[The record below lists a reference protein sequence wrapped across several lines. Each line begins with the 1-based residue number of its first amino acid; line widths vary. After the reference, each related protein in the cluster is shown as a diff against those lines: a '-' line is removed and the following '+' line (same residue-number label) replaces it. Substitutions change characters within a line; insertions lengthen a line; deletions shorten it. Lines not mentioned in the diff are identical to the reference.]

1 MTFQEHEKRCW
12 SVDFNQVNTKLLAS
26 GSDDTKVKLWSTDIQ
41 HSVASLEA
49 KANVCCVKFNPNSC
63 YHLAFGSADHCVHYY
78 DLRSTKKPLNVF
90 KGHKKAVSYVK
101 FLNKDTLVS
110 ASTDS
115 QLKLWNVN
123 SNYCLRSFVGHVNEK
138 NFVGL
143 ATNGDYITC
152 GSENNGL
159 YVYYK
164 GLSKP
169 LFNYR
174 FEPTRSLLDRGERS
188 SAQRTD
194 EDSNEFVSAVCWR
207 QSCPVIVAA
216 NSQGTIKI
224 LELIRVN
231 LKTFMFLPEMTP
243 RIVMTENPDAGVF
256 AQKLNKY
263 AIKIAGTP

>member
-1 MTFQEHEKRCW
+1 M
-12 SVDFNQVNTKLLAS
+12 
-26 GSDDTKVKLWSTDIQ
+26 IQ
-41 HSVASLEA
+41 
-49 KANVCCVKFNPNSC
+49 
-63 YHLAFGSADHCVHYY
+63 
-78 DLRSTKKPLNVF
+78 
-90 KGHKKAVSYVK
+90 
-101 FLNKDTLVS
+101 DTLVS

-123 SNYCLRSFVGHVNEK
+123 NKHCLRSFVGHVNEK

-169 LFNYR
+169 LFNYK
-174 FEPTRSLLDRGERS
+174 FEPMRSLLDRGDR
-188 SAQRTD
+188 RD

-207 QSCPVIVAA
+207 QQCPVIVAA

-224 LELIRVN
+224 LELN
-231 LKTFMFLPEMTP
+231 
-243 RIVMTENPDAGVF
+243 
-256 AQKLNKY
+256 
-263 AIKIAGTP
+263 